1 MGQYMDVE
9 ELAEL
14 THRVPGQIHNLNHA
28 GKLEVKPI
36 KVGRRLLWDR
46 QEVEAWL
53 NTLKAARQ

>member
-1 MGQYMDVE
+1 MDQYMDVDE
-9 ELAEL
+9 FAEL
-14 THRVPGQIHNLNHA
+14 TRRSTGRIHHLSSA

-36 KVGRRLLWDR
+36 KVGKRLLWDR